1 MTTPTSQTGISADS
15 SEYRY
20 TTDGGVSVIRRM
32 TEMPYENAT
41 EGLIDA
47 LDATK
52 GVLLSSSYEFPGRYS
67 RWDMGFDA
75 PPLEIVGRERGFAV
89 HALNDRGQVLLD
101 TISAALENHPH
112 VESLTNGED
121 GLYGVVKKPA
131 AWFPEEERSQQPSL
145 FSVVRALRDLFGHKG
160 DERLGLYGAFGY
172 DIALHFEQIN
182 LAQDRPADH
191 KDIHLF
197 LPDQLVTVDHAS
209 RVATRFD
216 YEFIAPDGRS
226 TAGLERISQPHPPSR
241 GNNAAIENDMKQGEY
256 AAIVDDAK
264 RRFARGELFEVVP
277 SRVFR
282 TPCDTR
288 PSEIFRR
295 LKRRNPAPY
304 GFLIN
309 LGDGEHL
316 IGASP
321 EMYVRVKGQRIE
333 TCPISGTIARGRDAI
348 EDAENIRT
356 LLNSAKEE
364 SELTMCTDVD
374 RNDKAR
380 VCKPG
385 SIRILGRR
393 QIEMYSRLIHTVDHV
408 EGRLRD
414 GFDALDAFLT
424 HCWAVTVTGAPKRA
438 AMKHI
443 EAVERSSR
451 AWYGGAIGAVLCNG
465 DLNTGLTLRTVR
477 LKQGVAE
484 VRAGATLLFDSEP
497 DAEEA
502 ETVLKASA
510 MIDAVTRDAKDE
522 LPLDPTVSGVGKRV
536 LLIDHEDSFV
546 QNLAS
551 YIRATGAETLT
562 LRPGFPDQAFEDFKP
577 DLVFLSPGPGRPEDY
592 HLRDS
597 IERALAAGLPVF
609 GVCLGLQG
617 IVEFFGGSLG
627 QLVTPMHGKPSKV
640 KLDTTDPLFD
650 GLPEDIVV
658 GRYHSL
664 FAKAAEMP
672 ADIEVT
678 ARSDDGVIMG
688 IRHKSLPI
696 SAVQFHPE
704 SLLTLQGDVG
714 MRMIANLLRN
724 PHGQRPDDEIEEP
737 EQDDTTNKED
747 TATDHKA
754 A

>member
-1 MTTPTSQTGISADS
+1 MTTPHQETHITEDS

-20 TTDGGVSVIRRM
+20 STDGGVSVIRRM
-32 TEMPYENAT
+32 TTVTYEDAT

-47 LDATK
+47 LDQTK

-75 PPLEIVGRERGFAV
+75 PPLEIIGRERGFAV
-89 HALNDRGQVLLD
+89 HALNDRGRVLLGIISD
-101 TISAALENHPH
+101 TLGNHPH
-112 VESLTNGED
+112 IESITNGED
-121 GLYGVVKKPA
+121 GLFGVVKTPA
-131 AWFPEEERSQQPSL
+131 SWFPEEERSQQPSL
-145 FSVVRALRDLFGHKG
+145 FSVVRALRDLFAHKG

-182 LAQDRPADH
+182 LTQDRPSDH

-209 RVATRFD
+209 RVATKIE
-216 YEFIAPDGRS
+216 YEFIAPDGHS
-226 TAGLERISQPHPPSR
+226 TVGLERVSQPHPPSR
-241 GNNAAIENDMKQGEY
+241 GNNAVVENDMKTGEY
-256 AAIVDDAK
+256 AAIVDETK
-264 RRFARGELFEVVP
+264 PRFARGELFEVVP

-282 TPCDTR
+282 TPCTTA

-356 LLNSAKEE
+356 LLNSTKDE

-443 EAVERSSR
+443 EAVERSAR

-477 LKQGVAE
+477 LKQGIAE
-484 VRAGATLLFDSEP
+484 VRAGATLLYDSES

-522 LPLDPTVSGVGKRV
+522 VTIDPASSGLGKRV

-551 YIRATGAETLT
+551 YIRATGAQTLT
-562 LRPGFPDQAFEDFKP
+562 LRPGFPDQAFDEFKP
-577 DLVFLSPGPGRPEDY
+577 DLVFLSPGPGRPDDY

-617 IVEFFGGSLG
+617 IVEFFGGALG

-640 KLDTTDPLFD
+640 KLDTNDPLFE

-664 FAKAAEMP
+664 FAKAAELP
-672 ADIEVT
+672 ADLTVT

-688 IRHKSLPI
+688 IRHNSLPI

-724 PHGQRPDDEIEEP
+724 PHGRLPDKEDDEICDKA
-737 EQDDTTNKED
+737 QDKSQPTNV
-747 TATDHKA
+747 KA